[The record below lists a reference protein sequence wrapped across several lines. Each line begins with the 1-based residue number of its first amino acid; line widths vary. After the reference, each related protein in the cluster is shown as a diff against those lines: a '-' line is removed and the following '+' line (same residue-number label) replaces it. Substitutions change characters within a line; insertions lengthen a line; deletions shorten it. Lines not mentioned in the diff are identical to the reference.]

1 VEATCVD
8 ECMEIYDIAQ
18 TPVRRADSLP
28 PSRRALTPHLP
39 SCLPAYLRVR
49 GQIMGPEKC
58 RIVGKYQPVL
68 SMIEPIISPRT
79 RTAAVL
85 GNASE
90 D

>member
-1 VEATCVD
+1 
-8 ECMEIYDIAQ
+8 
-18 TPVRRADSLP
+18 
-28 PSRRALTPHLP
+28 
-39 SCLPAYLRVR
+39 
-49 GQIMGPEKC
+49 MGPEKC
-58 RIVGKYQPVL
+58 RIVGKYQSVL